1 METSNI
7 AALASSQSQAS
18 FATQKE
24 VLLLKKAMDIE
35 QTSALALLEA
45 LPSIPATDVNLAIGR
60 NINVSA

>member
-1 METSNI
+1 MEASSI

-35 QTSALALLEA
+35 QTSALALLDA
-45 LPSIPATDVNLAIGR
+45 LPSIPATDANLAIGR
-60 NINVSA
+60 NISVIA

>member
-1 METSNI
+1 METINI
-7 AALASSQSQAS
+7 AALASSQSQVS

-24 VLLLKKAMDIE
+24 VLLLKKAMDIQ

-45 LPSIPATDVNLAIGR
+45 LPPIPATDANLAIGR

>member
-1 METSNI
+1 MEASSI

-24 VLLLKKAMDIE
+24 MLLLKKAMDIE
-35 QTSALALLEA
+35 QASALALLEA
-45 LPSIPATDVNLAIGR
+45 LPTIPATDVNPAIGR